1 MEVSNL
7 KKVIITLIVLL
18 WTFTS
23 SFTAL
28 AFSNNNNIK
37 HKLINTYTPPKH
49 STEELYQDI
58 FMVLLLPDIQE
69 EVNNYYK
76 EYLSVLPMVAPYD
89 ITVLSAERVG
99 GYRTFGFR
107 LKLLLHPYL
116 APHND
121 VGLDNITIS
130 IKPSNNIKV
139 EKYEHIKSYELP
151 PYYLNILKKNLP

>member
-1 MEVSNL
+1 VSSL
-7 KKVIITLIVLL
+7 KKFIITFTVLL

-28 AFSNNNNIK
+28 AFSSNNNIK
-37 HKLINTYTPPKH
+37 YKLINTYTPPKH

-58 FMVLLLPDIQE
+58 FVLLLLPNIQE
-69 EVNNYYK
+69 AVNNYYK

-99 GYRTFGFR
+99 GYRAFDFR
-107 LKLLLHPYL
+107 LKLQLRPYV

-130 IKPSNNIKV
+130 IKPSNNINV
-139 EKYEHIKSYELP
+139 EKYEHIKSYNLP
-151 PYYLNILKKNLP
+151 PYYSNIIKKNLP